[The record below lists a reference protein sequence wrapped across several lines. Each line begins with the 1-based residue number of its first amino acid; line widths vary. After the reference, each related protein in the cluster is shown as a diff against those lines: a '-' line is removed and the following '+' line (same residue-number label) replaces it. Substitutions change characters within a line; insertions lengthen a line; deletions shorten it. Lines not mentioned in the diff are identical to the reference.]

1 MKAVVA
7 HLVVFGAAVG
17 SLALLAGA
25 VMLVLRVAQPPE
37 YPVDRSRDPDGE
49 LVGRVARVETGAIL
63 LSSEPPGG
71 DAVPVVVTK
80 DTRVMLG
87 TIEGWMNDVQP
98 GGQIKV
104 VYDLY
109 EGKKVARVVEVL
121 PDDPRPTTAPAGVA
135 APVAPPAAAPA
146 LEPVPP
152 ATHRKAEP
160 PRTAQPKATPSPA
173 TPTPP
178 TPPPPPAPAQE
189 PDTTDGS
196 GAVDWLLKKRR

>member
-7 HLVVFGAAVG
+7 RFVVFGAAVG

-49 LVGRVARVETGAIL
+49 LVGRVARVEPGAIL
-63 LSSEPPGG
+63 LASEPAGA

-87 TIEGWMNDVQP
+87 TIEGWMNDVRP
-98 GGQIKV
+98 GGQVKV

-109 EGKKVARVVEVL
+109 EGKKLARVVEVL
-121 PDDPRPTTAPAGVA
+121 PDEPRPTTAPPA
-135 APVAPPAAAPA
+135 PAATPAPA
-146 LEPVPP
+146 LEPEPP
-152 ATHRKAEP
+152 APRSKSEP
-160 PRTAQPKATPSPA
+160 PRTTEPKT
-173 TPTPP
+173 TPP
-178 TPPPPPAPAQE
+178 SPPAPARD

-196 GAVDWLLKKRR
+196 AAVDWFLRNRR